1 MAGSGSYILEVN
13 AQILIKVAI
22 KGSFRGNKK
31 KHENIEFL
39 GHISEVKTVEYD

>member
-31 KHENIEFL
+31 NMKI
-39 GHISEVKTVEYD
+39 